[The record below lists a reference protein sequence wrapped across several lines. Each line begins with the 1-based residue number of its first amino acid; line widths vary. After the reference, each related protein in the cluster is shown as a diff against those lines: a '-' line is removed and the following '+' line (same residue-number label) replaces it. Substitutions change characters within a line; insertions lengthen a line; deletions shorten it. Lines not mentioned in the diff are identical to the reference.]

1 MKCNDR
7 MEKVIWTGKEETEAS
22 QRARLI
28 LRRRA
33 NSCLDSMEVQIII
46 NGAKLN

>member
-1 MKCNDR
+1 MKNDR

-28 LRRRA
+28 LRRA
-33 NSCLDSMEVQIII
+33 NSCLDSIEVQIII